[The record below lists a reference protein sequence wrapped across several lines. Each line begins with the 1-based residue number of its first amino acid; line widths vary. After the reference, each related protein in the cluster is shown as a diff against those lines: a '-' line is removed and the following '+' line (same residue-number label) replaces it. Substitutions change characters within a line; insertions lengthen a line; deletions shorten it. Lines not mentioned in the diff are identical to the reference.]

1 MISEYKRINDPLAKL
16 KVALNE
22 KREIVGA
29 STVSSVA
36 DEVINLIN
44 ILIQQKMTLADVE
57 KMIFT
62 YPTVA
67 SDLEYFY

>member
-1 MISEYKRINDPLAKL
+1 
-16 KVALNE
+16 
-22 KREIVGA
+22 
-29 STVSSVA
+29 
-36 DEVINLIN
+36 
-44 ILIQQKMTLADVE
+44 MTLADVE

>member
-1 MISEYKRINDPLAKL
+1 
-16 KVALNE
+16 
-22 KREIVGA
+22 GA

-44 ILIQQKMTLADVE
+44 ILIQQKMILADVE